1 MFVAGLQRVC
11 ILLKVAEKLSM
22 KGRIFMSQRVIDVT
36 LTVSAEVDVLV
47 FGLSDEESDGYM
59 VNLNSAVS
67 QNEFKKVFSK
77 LLQLLLEEDLTL
89 KLVIA
94 EGYGKGLY
102 KDVCKEYI
110 DDLNRELAQVKESL
124 KKEIA

>member
-1 MFVAGLQRVC
+1 
-11 ILLKVAEKLSM
+11 
-22 KGRIFMSQRVIDVT
+22 MSQRVIDVT

-77 LLQLLLEEDLTL
+77 LLQ
-89 KLVIA
+89 
-94 EGYGKGLY
+94 
-102 KDVCKEYI
+102 
-110 DDLNRELAQVKESL
+110 
-124 KKEIA
+124 

>member
-1 MFVAGLQRVC
+1 
-11 ILLKVAEKLSM
+11 
-22 KGRIFMSQRVIDVT
+22 MSQRVIDVT

-47 FGLSDEESDGYM
+47 FGLSDEEPDGYM

-77 LLQLLLEEDLTL
+77 LLQLLLEEDIVL